1 MSEQQSPSQSRAL
14 EEAFNTF
21 NQLSRQLSESYRLLE
36 SRVTDLNQELAA
48 AHDERFRELTE
59 KERLANRLALLLDVL
74 PGGVVVLDGHG
85 RVQEH
90 NPAALTLLGEPL
102 LDQPWHAVIERAF
115 APGPDDDTDVSLR
128 DGRRVNISTCPLG
141 AEPGQILLLM
151 DVTEIR
157 RMQDRLNQQQRLAAM
172 GETAAS
178 LAHQIRTPIASALL
192 YASQLKRQ
200 NLTDTDRIHV
210 ADKIFSRLRHL
221 EQVINN
227 MLMYARRG
235 PVAEEHFSCADLFQD
250 LQASLET
257 SLRNSDVQFDCHDHS
272 DGHLLQGN
280 RQMLLSGL
288 LNLAMN
294 AIQVMPEGGQ
304 LEISAELTDEYG
316 IAIRISDTGPGIPPE
331 KQQEIFSPFYTTRKD
346 GTGLGLA
353 VVEAIVRN
361 HKGHI
366 ELESQPDTGTTFT
379 LHLPAQAE
387 MQRHDAGQLARHLA

>member
-1 MSEQQSPSQSRAL
+1 MAEETSSQSRAL

-21 NQLSRQLSESYRLLE
+21 NQLSRQLTESYRLLE
-36 SRVTDLNQELAA
+36 SRVTELNQELAA

-74 PGGVVVLDGHG
+74 PGGVVVLDGQG
-85 RVQEH
+85 QVQEH
-90 NPAALTLLGEPL
+90 NPAAGELLGEPL
-102 LDQPWHAVIERAF
+102 LQQPWSAVIDRAF
-115 APGPDDDTDVSLR
+115 APGPDDGTDVSLR

-200 NLTDTDRIHV
+200 TLKDEDRIH
-210 ADKIFSRLRHL
+210 AAEKIFSRLRHL
-221 EQVINN
+221 EQVIDN

-235 PVAEEHFSCADLFQD
+235 TVSEEAFTAGDLFRE
-250 LQASLET
+250 LQANLET
-257 SLRNSDVQFDCHDHS
+257 SLRHSAIQFESYDDS
-272 DGHLLQGN
+272 DGCVIQGN

-294 AIQVMPEGGQ
+294 AIQVMPEGGR
-304 LEISAELTDEYG
+304 LTLRAERDEQSLV
-316 IAIRISDTGPGIPPE
+316 IRISDTGPGIPAD
-331 KQQEIFSPFYTTRKD
+331 KQKEIFSPFYTTRKD

-353 VVEAIVRN
+353 VVEAITRN
-361 HKGHI
+361 HKGRI
-366 ELESQPDTGTTFT
+366 ELESQPGKGTTFI
-379 LHLPAQAE
+379 LYLPVQADAR
-387 MQRHDAGQLARHLA
+387 QQAGGQLAGQLA

>member
-1 MSEQQSPSQSRAL
+1 MAEETPSQSRAL

-21 NQLSRQLSESYRLLE
+21 NQLSRQLTESYRLLE

-48 AHDERFRELTE
+48 AHDERYRELTE

-74 PGGVVVLDGHG
+74 PGGVVVLDGQG
-85 RVQEH
+85 QIQEH
-90 NPAALTLLGEPL
+90 NPAAGDLLGEPL
-102 LDQPWHAVIERAF
+102 LQQPWSAVIGRAF
-115 APGPDDDTDVSLR
+115 APGPDDGTDVSLR

-200 NLTDTDRIHV
+200 HLKDEDRIH
-210 ADKIFSRLRHL
+210 AAEKIFSRLRHL
-221 EQVINN
+221 EQVIEN

-235 PVAEEHFSCADLFQD
+235 TVSEESFTAGDLFRD
-250 LQASLET
+250 LQANIET
-257 SLRNSDVQFDCHDHS
+257 SLRHS
-272 DGHLLQGN
+272 DIQFAAYDDSDGCVIQGN

-294 AIQVMPEGGQ
+294 AIQVMPDGGR
-304 LEISAELTDEYG
+304 LTVRAESNGPSLV
-316 IAIRISDTGPGIPPE
+316 IRISDTGPGIAADKRE
-331 KQQEIFSPFYTTRKD
+331 EIFSPFYTTRKD

-353 VVEAIVRN
+353 VVEAITRN
-361 HKGHI
+361 HKGRI
-366 ELESQPDTGTTFT
+366 ELESQPGEGSTFI
-379 LHLPAQAE
+379 LYLPIQA
-387 MQRHDAGQLARHLA
+387 DARQQAGGQLVGQLA

>member
-1 MSEQQSPSQSRAL
+1 MTEETPSQSRAL

-21 NQLSRQLSESYRLLE
+21 NQLSRQLTESYQLLE

-74 PGGVVVLDGHG
+74 PGGVVVLDGQG
-85 RVQEH
+85 QVQEH
-90 NPAALTLLGEPL
+90 NPAAGELLGEPL
-102 LDQPWHAVIERAF
+102 LQQPWSAVIARAF
-115 APGPDDDTDVSLR
+115 APGPDDGTDVSLR

-200 NLTDTDRIHV
+200 NLKDEDRLH
-210 ADKIFSRLRHL
+210 AAEKIFSRLRHL
-221 EQVINN
+221 EQVIDN

-235 PVAEEHFSCADLFQD
+235 TVSEESFTAGDLFRD
-250 LQASLET
+250 LHANIET
-257 SLRNSDVQFDCHDHS
+257 SLRHSDIQFDAYDDSGGCVI
-272 DGHLLQGN
+272 QGN

-294 AIQVMPEGGQ
+294 AIQVMSEGGR
-304 LEISAELTDEYG
+304 LTLHADSN
-316 IAIRISDTGPGIPPE
+316 AQSLVIRISDTGPGIAAD
-331 KQQEIFSPFYTTRKD
+331 KQEEIFSPFYTTRKD

-353 VVEAIVRN
+353 VVEAITRN
-361 HKGHI
+361 HKGRI
-366 ELESQPDTGTTFT
+366 ELESQPGKGTTFI
-379 LHLPAQAE
+379 LYLPVQADAR
-387 MQRHDAGQLARHLA
+387 QQAGGQLAGQLA

>member
-1 MSEQQSPSQSRAL
+1 MAEETPSQSRAL

-21 NQLSRQLSESYRLLE
+21 NQLSRQLTESYQLLE

-74 PGGVVVLDGHG
+74 PGGVVVLDGQG
-85 RVQEH
+85 QIQEH
-90 NPAALTLLGEPL
+90 NPAAGELLGEPL
-102 LDQPWHAVIERAF
+102 LQQPWSAVIARAF
-115 APGPDDDTDVSLR
+115 APGPDDGTDVSLR

-200 NLTDTDRIHV
+200 NLKDEDRIH
-210 ADKIFSRLRHL
+210 AAEKIFSRLRHL
-221 EQVINN
+221 EQVIDN

-235 PVAEEHFSCADLFQD
+235 TVSEESFTAGDLFRD
-250 LQASLET
+250 LHANIET
-257 SLRNSDVQFDCHDHS
+257 SLRHS
-272 DGHLLQGN
+272 DIQFESYDDSDGRVIQGN
-280 RQMLLSGL
+280 RPMLLSGL

-294 AIQVMPEGGQ
+294 AIQVMPDGGC
-304 LEISAELTDEYG
+304 LTLGAESDEQSLV
-316 IAIRISDTGPGIPPE
+316 IRISDTGPGIAAD
-331 KQQEIFSPFYTTRKD
+331 KQAQIFSPFYTTRKD

-353 VVEAIVRN
+353 VVEAITRN
-361 HKGHI
+361 HKGRI
-366 ELESQPDTGTTFT
+366 ELESQPGKGTTFI
-379 LHLPAQAE
+379 LYLPVQADAR
-387 MQRHDAGQLARHLA
+387 QQPDGQLAGQLA

>member
-1 MSEQQSPSQSRAL
+1 MTKHDPNHSRAL

-21 NQLSRQLSESYRLLE
+21 NQLSSQLTESYRLLE
-36 SRVTDLNQELAA
+36 ARVTDLNQELAA

-59 KERLANRLALLLDVL
+59 KERLANRLELLLDVL
-74 PGGVVVLDGHG
+74 PGGVVVLDGQG

-90 NPAALTLLGEPL
+90 NPAAQGLLGEPL
-102 LDQPWHAVIERAF
+102 LHQPWHEVIDRVF
-115 APGPDDDTDVSLR
+115 APGPDDGTDVSLR

-200 NLTDTDRIHV
+200 NLKDEDRVHA

-235 PVAEEHFSCADLFQD
+235 TVSEEHFTCQDLFVD
-250 LQASLET
+250 LQANLET
-257 SLRNSDVQFDCHDHS
+257 SLRSSQVEFECYDET
-272 DGHLLQGN
+272 DGRQLQGN

-294 AIQVMPEGGQ
+294 AIQVMPEGGR
-304 LEISAELTDEYG
+304 LAISAEVSEPEQLM
-316 IAIRISDTGPGIPPE
+316 IRITDTGPGIPQD

-353 VVEAIVRN
+353 VVDAIVRN
-361 HKGHI
+361 HKGRI
-366 ELESQPDTGTTFT
+366 ELQSTPGAGSTFI
-379 LHLPAQAE
+379 LHLPAAADAQQASGN
-387 MQRHDAGQLARHLA
+387 RLAGQLA

>member
-1 MSEQQSPSQSRAL
+1 MAEETPSQSRAL

-21 NQLSRQLSESYRLLE
+21 NQLSRQLTESYQLLE

-74 PGGVVVLDGHG
+74 PGGVVVLDGQG
-85 RVQEH
+85 QIQEH
-90 NPAALTLLGEPL
+90 NPAAGELLGEPL
-102 LDQPWHAVIERAF
+102 LQQPWSAVIARAF
-115 APGPDDDTDVSLR
+115 APGPDDGTDVSLR

-200 NLTDTDRIHV
+200 NLKDEDRIH
-210 ADKIFSRLRHL
+210 AAEKIFSRLRHL
-221 EQVINN
+221 EQVIDN

-235 PVAEEHFSCADLFQD
+235 TVSEESFTAGDLFRD
-250 LQASLET
+250 LHANIET
-257 SLRNSDVQFDCHDHS
+257 SLRHS
-272 DGHLLQGN
+272 DIQFESYDDSDGRVIQGN

-294 AIQVMPEGGQ
+294 AIQVMPDGGC
-304 LEISAELTDEYG
+304 LTLGAESDEQSLV
-316 IAIRISDTGPGIPPE
+316 IRISDTGPGIAAD
-331 KQQEIFSPFYTTRKD
+331 KQAQIFSPFYTTRKD

-353 VVEAIVRN
+353 VVEAITRN
-361 HKGHI
+361 HKGRI
-366 ELESQPDTGTTFT
+366 ELESQPGKGTTFI
-379 LHLPAQAE
+379 LYLPVQADAR
-387 MQRHDAGQLARHLA
+387 QQPDGQLAGQLA